1 MNKVYQDFGLN
12 ISQIPVEVSNMNWR
26 ILHKSVDIIFCHRD
40 DYLLPGRTFSCYLDV
55 RLGLKRSFNDVVD
68 LVDLFGTNE
77 WKCFFNLD
85 YIYRAHILFG
95 CLSIR
100 LGFVSCWID
109 WFATLEELRNFVDLF
124 RSFGGDGRG
133 KPFDI
138 SWEWTILFLASL
150 LGSWLH
156 LGGEFWHNF
165 PP

>member
-1 MNKVYQDFGLN
+1 MNKVYQDFRLS
-12 ISQIPVEVSNMNWR
+12 ISQIPVKVSNMNQR
-26 ILHKSVDIIFCHRD
+26 ILYKPVNIIFHYRD
-40 DYLLPGRTFSCYLDV
+40 DYLLSEKTFSCHLDA
-55 RLGLKRSFNDVVD
+55 RLGFGRFFNNVVD
-68 LVDLFGTNE
+68 LVDLLSTNR

-85 YIYRAHILFG
+85 YICYACILFG
-95 CLSIR
+95 SLSMR

-109 WFATLEELRNFVDLF
+109 WFATLKELRNFVDLF